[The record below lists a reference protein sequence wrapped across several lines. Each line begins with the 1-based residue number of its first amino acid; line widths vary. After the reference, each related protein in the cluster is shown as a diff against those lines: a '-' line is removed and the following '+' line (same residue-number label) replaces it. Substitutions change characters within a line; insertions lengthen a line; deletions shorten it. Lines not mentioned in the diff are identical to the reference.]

1 MTTTRIGRKVL
12 VGAVLI
18 AALLLVAA
26 ISVNELLSLA
36 GLSPTQLRE
45 TGESWWA
52 QPSSVLTALVW
63 TCLVMILV
71 TFAWLVLVVR
81 HEFNERERLEQ
92 LHAQTNSFL
101 ESLIENIPLMIF
113 VKDAQQLR
121 FVRFNRAGEQLLGYS
136 RQELLGKNDFD
147 FFPAEQAQFFVDKDR
162 QVLHGGDILE
172 IPEEEIDTRHHGRR
186 TLYTL
191 KVPLYDRH
199 KTPTYLLG
207 ISLDITQQKAAER
220 NVLALN
226 TELAN
231 KSALLQESNRDLED
245 FCHSVSHDL
254 RAPLRA
260 IDGFASLIQDDANQ
274 RGNAENLRHLQT
286 IRAAAQRMSHLIDD
300 LLEFSRVGQQTV
312 SQSSTDMLP
321 LVQQAITDVTGGR
334 PQLRVRFDV
343 QSLPPAFA
351 DARMLSHVWTNLIDN
366 AVKYS
371 ASTAE
376 PIIAIGGEF
385 VGDSVRYFVRDNG
398 VGFDMSYYD
407 KLFGVF
413 QRLHSARE
421 VPGTGVGLAIVH
433 RAITRLQGKVWA
445 ESSPNRGATFYF
457 SLPCVP
463 SEAQAA

>member
-26 ISVNELLSLA
+26 ISVNELLSFA

-45 TGESWWA
+45 ANESWWA

-207 ISLDITQQKAAER
+207 ISLDITRQKAAER
-220 NVLALN
+220 SVLALN
-226 TELAN
+226 AELAN
-231 KSALLQESNRDLED
+231 KSAQLQESNRDLED

-371 ASTAE
+371 NNSAE
-376 PIIAIGGEF
+376 PIITIGGEF
-385 VGDSVRYFVRDNG
+385 TGDSVRYFVRDNG

-433 RAITRLQGKVWA
+433 RAITRLQGTVWA
-445 ESSPNRGATFYF
+445 ESAPNRGATFYF
-457 SLPCVP
+457 SLPRVP